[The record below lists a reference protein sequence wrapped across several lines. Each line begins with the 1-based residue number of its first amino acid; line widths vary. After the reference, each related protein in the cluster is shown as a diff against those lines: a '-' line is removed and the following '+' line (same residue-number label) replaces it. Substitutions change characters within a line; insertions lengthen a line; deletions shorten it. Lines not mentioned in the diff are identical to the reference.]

1 MTSTQIRQEIIEL
14 INSGIMDISKIVSY
28 FKQNHKEAS
37 IGIIK
42 EEAKDLV
49 NEAKQI
55 VKRGY

>member
-37 IGIIK
+37 IDIIK

-55 VKRGY
+55 IKRGY